1 MESSKFK
8 FVNLTDLFGKQC
20 FGIYSNSAGT
30 FLPTNKPQVCT
41 SWEEFTAAV
50 GDIYELTE
58 IKALCPPWVLG
69 LPSYY
74 VYVYESSNTAPPVK
88 VAGFYSAKD
97 ATDYA
102 NMKGKNFYVI
112 YAGM

>member
-1 MESSKFK
+1 MQSPKFK
-8 FVNLTDLFGKQC
+8 FVNLTDLFNKEC
-20 FGIYSNSAGT
+20 FGIYSNSANT
-30 FLPTNKPQVCT
+30 FLPTDKPQICT
-41 SWEEFTAAV
+41 SWEEFAAAV
-50 GDIYELTE
+50 GDIYELSE
-58 IKALCPPWVLG
+58 IKALCPLWALG
-69 LPSYY
+69 LPSY
-74 VYVYESSNTAPPVK
+74 YVYESSNTAPPVK